1 MAIARAR
8 DRLPEIRNH
17 AITALGLTD
26 MRALGQRDYGDIY
39 SFSVDAALE
48 RYAVAERSGTVVV
61 HRLDDHR
68 ELVRLPAPEQR
79 GFWHAETMF
88 SPDGELLVAVLRRVG
103 RRWRS
108 VAGVA
113 PGTSGTARQVCRTGE
128 VGRSTAGR
136 SPPTAV
142 AFCSVRRR
150 GASASGTGA
159 SAGWSGGCRWTSRRT
174 TWRLDPEGRR
184 LAVNNADGAAPR
196 VAILELESGR
206 VLADWRSQVGNTNL
220 AWSADGQLLAIGSY
234 SDDCRVYVWN
244 VRRGELAS
252 VLQGHTS
259 YIINAQFAHTGYLLA
274 TASWRRHD
282 PAVGCRLRRAS
293 GDRTGICPGFRA
305 G

>member
-1 MAIARAR
+1 M
-8 DRLPEIRNH
+8 PEIRNH
-17 AITALGLTD
+17 AIAALGLTD
-26 MRALGQRDYGDIY
+26 MRVLWQRDHGDIY

-68 ELVRLPAPEQR
+68 ELVRLPGPEQR
-79 GFWHAETMF
+79 GFWHVETRF
-88 SPDGELLVAVLRRVG
+88 SPDGELLVAVYVGAGGSGDLLRVWHLG
-103 RRWRS
+103 RRELLASLQNRGGGAFYGGAFS
-108 VAGVA
+108 PDSRRLAVLSAGGGHRRLGPGRA
-113 PGTSGTARQVCRTGE
+113 PGGPAAA
-128 VGRSTAGR
+128 AGLR
-136 SPPTAV
+136 AALS
-142 AFCSVRRR
+142 
-150 GASASGTGA
+150 GASI
-159 SAGWSGGCRWTSRRT
+159 
-174 TWRLDPEGRR
+174 PQGRR
-184 LAVNNADGAAPR
+184 LAVNNADAPAR

-234 SDDCRVYVWN
+234 TDDSRVYVWN

-274 TASWRRHD
+274 TAGWDGID

-293 GDRTGICPGFRA
+293 GDRTGTGARVRA